1 MAAWGGGGGL
11 DNMCERGNHNVAWK
25 EGKEGKGRE
34 GTAREGKG
42 RQGKIRSV
50 GNVLKIPK
58 PKL

>member
-1 MAAWGGGGGL
+1 
-11 DNMCERGNHNVAWK
+11 MCERGNHNVAWK